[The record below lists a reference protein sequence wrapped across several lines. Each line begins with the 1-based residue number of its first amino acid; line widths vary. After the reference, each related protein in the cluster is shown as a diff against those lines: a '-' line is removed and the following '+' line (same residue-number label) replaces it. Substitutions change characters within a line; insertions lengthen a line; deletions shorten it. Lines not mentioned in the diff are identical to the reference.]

1 MAIAQDTD
9 IIVIIT
15 IIRQVAMAMDL
26 AMAMVNVIK
35 KRKMKNSFRLFIVM
49 LLSLAAP
56 KAMAQME
63 FCGKFKISIDTDQNE
78 KLETTMADC
87 WTFEVFDDNDFRDIE
102 YRQKAGVVIK
112 FAGKADLTFFVE
124 KLLEYGKAK
133 KKELSPLVYSI
144 KEKDDEW
151 KSTRIKVD
159 QFDRLLHFTVTKY
172 PINGD
177 GVVTSTTL
185 LNLNNLKQIL
195 KELR

>member
-1 MAIAQDTD
+1 MANETS
-9 IIVIIT
+9 T
-15 IIRQVAMAMDL
+15 R
-26 AMAMVNVIK
+26 
-35 KRKMKNSFRLFIVM
+35 MKNKLKYLVVAVFLTFAVQNVSAR
-49 LLSLAAP
+49 
-56 KAMAQME
+56 ME

-185 LNLNNLKQIL
+185 LNLSNLKQIL

>member
-1 MAIAQDTD
+1 MAT
-9 IIVIIT
+9 
-15 IIRQVAMAMDL
+15 DL

-49 LLSLAAP
+49 LLSLVAP

-177 GVVTSTTL
+177 GVATSTTL

>member
-1 MAIAQDTD
+1 
-9 IIVIIT
+9 
-15 IIRQVAMAMDL
+15 MAMDL

-49 LLSLAAP
+49 LLCLATS
-56 KAMAQME
+56 KSMAQME

-185 LNLNNLKQIL
+185 LNLSNLKQIL